1 MNTVVWV
8 IQGLLTTVFAIAGFM
23 KMAAPK
29 SVLEENMGWVKD
41 YSKTMVKVIGTCELM
56 GAIGLVAPM
65 SFNVLPILTP
75 IAATGLAVVMIL
87 ATRTHL
93 IRKEYPKIGI
103 TIFLFV
109 VSVFIAVNRF

>member
-1 MNTVVWV
+1 MSTVVWV
-8 IQGLLTTVFAIAGFM
+8 VQGILATLFAIAGFM

-41 YSKTMVKVIGTCELM
+41 YSKTMVKFIGTCELL

-65 SFNVLPILTP
+65 SFNVLPVLTP
-75 IAATGLAVVMIL
+75 IAATCLAVVMIL

-93 IRKEYPKIGI
+93 KRKEYKEIGI
-103 TIFLFV
+103 TLFLFIV
-109 VSVFIAVNRF
+109 AVFIAVNRF